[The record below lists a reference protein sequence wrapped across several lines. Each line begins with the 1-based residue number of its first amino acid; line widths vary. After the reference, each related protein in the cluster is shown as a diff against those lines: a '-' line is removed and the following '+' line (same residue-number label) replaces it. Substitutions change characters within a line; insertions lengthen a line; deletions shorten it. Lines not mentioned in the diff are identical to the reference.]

1 MEEFEYLEKSKN
13 EIITIDSL
21 NKKRLKPAF
30 GDDCFIRYLFSD
42 EGNENIVLDFIN
54 GVMIDLNFQ
63 TFNNVVILNPFNLTK
78 YLDGKESIVDVKCIT
93 EDNQTVII
101 EIQLQGNQ
109 YFIRRSLYYW
119 ANSYSS
125 LLNKSENYTKL
136 SPVISINV
144 LDFILFNDIEDFHSC
159 YLLKE
164 IKHNKILTDHCMLHY
179 IELPK
184 FNLNNNK
191 EKLSSWIKF
200 FKGENMSN
208 LIKENN
214 IFEEVEKRCQS
225 FIDSDPLINAYRKK
239 EWNEYF
245 YKDMMN
251 VEREEGIKEGELEGI
266 KNEKYSIAKSL
277 KKSGLDNKFISE
289 HTGLT
294 IDEIN
299 KL

>member
-13 EIITIDSL
+13 EIITIDNL

-144 LDFILFNDIEDFHSC
+144 LDFTLFNDIKDFHSC

-184 FNLNNNK
+184 FNLNNDK

-245 YKDMMN
+245 YKNMMN
-251 VEREEGIKEGELEGI
+251 VEREEGKLEGI
-266 KNEKYSIAKSL
+266 KNEKYFIAKSL

-289 HTGLT
+289 HTGLS
-294 IDEIN
+294 IEEIE